1 MYQMRQQDP
10 ERIRDHS
17 SMLRRDVFIV
27 RPPSGDYI
35 LSRTGFSWGIGRSN
49 VDGSVLQMFAGE
61 RKKNLALAALVML
74 ADRDGA
80 DAWET
85 VGAGSYRL
93 VKRYRSEA

>member
-1 MYQMRQQDP
+1 M
-10 ERIRDHS
+10 I
-17 SMLRRDVFIV
+17 RRDVFIV

-35 LSRTGFSWGIGRSN
+35 LSPTGFSWGIGRSN
-49 VDGSVLQMFAGE
+49 VDGSLLQMFAGE
-61 RKKNLALAALVML
+61 RQKNIALATLLML

-85 VGAGSYRL
+85 VGTGSYRL